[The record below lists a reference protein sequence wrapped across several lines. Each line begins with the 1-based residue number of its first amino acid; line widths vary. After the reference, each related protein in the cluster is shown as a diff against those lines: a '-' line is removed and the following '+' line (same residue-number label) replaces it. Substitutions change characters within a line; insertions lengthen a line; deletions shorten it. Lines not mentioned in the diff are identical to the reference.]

1 MSAELLAPK
10 NQASL
15 WLPPREMWLYN
26 PERDGLLETPTD
38 QYGLVDLDK
47 YAHLLNET
55 VSSEFSW
62 KSPFSDIHHLQNP
75 ARNYPSL
82 SEKPGPVDMRKFR
95 ELTSRKLREERIRHN
110 WGHKALRPAA
120 PPSVEV
126 MIHCIQAEE
135 IAVSLF
141 RTARLATRLTRMPQI
156 PEKKLEQRL
165 NEEYENYA
173 LHIEN
178 AREVPKEFSRL
189 ALDQVEAKNVDEMLM
204 ANRRLGKL
212 ALETIPV
219 RKRPILQAA

>member
-1 MSAELLAPK
+1 MELLDPQ

-15 WLPPREMWLYN
+15 WLPPRDMWLYN
-26 PERDGLLETPTD
+26 PEKDGLLETPTD

-47 YAHLLNET
+47 FVILLNET

-75 ARNYPSL
+75 ARNYPTL
-82 SEKPGPVDMRKFR
+82 SEKPGRVDMKKFR
-95 ELTSRKLREERIRHN
+95 ELTSRKIRKERIMHN
-110 WGHKALRPAA
+110 WAHKALRPAD
-120 PPSVEV
+120 PPSEEV

-189 ALDQVEAKNVDEMLM
+189 AIDQLEARNVDEMLV
-204 ANRRLGKL
+204 ANRKLGKL
-212 ALETIPV
+212 ALETIPI
-219 RKRPILQAA
+219 RKRLIAQAA